1 MVWLGRL
8 IDLLKEKKDPTDHLD
23 TTLATR
29 LALALGDVGLS
40 LPEDVILK
48 SRYTQLVKD
57 MAALAE
63 TTGCL
68 HLKEAV
74 GRASLVLLSDE
85 HFTARPEPPP
95 SSPPVTPPPDPL
107 VTSKYLWDALGKP
120 AMVDGFVVKNLP
132 AQKA

>member
-8 IDLLKEKKDPTDHLD
+8 IDSLKAKNDLVDPLD
-23 TTLATR
+23 VTLATR

-40 LPEDVILK
+40 LPEDVVLK
-48 SRYTQLVKD
+48 SRYVQLVKA

-63 TTGCL
+63 KSGCL
-68 HLKEAV
+68 HLKEAA

-95 SSPPVTPPPDPL
+95 PSPPTTPPPDPL
-107 VTSKYLWDALGKP
+107 ITSKYLWDALGKP
-120 AMVDGFVVKNLP
+120 AMVDGFVVQNFP
-132 AQKA
+132 IQRA